1 MGLNTGTA
9 MSLTIY
15 AGSDVYNSAGG
26 RVGLFDNGNI
36 NNAVRHA
43 GYVMWTYTF
52 ATNNYDFAWYFVPSG
67 SGYLIYNDY
76 PAIGTGW
83 QVSYDPSADRVLIVA
98 PGDAKYGMVWNI
110 TPRVTLSY
118 VHASYP

>member
-9 MSLTIY
+9 MSLSIY

-36 NNAVRHA
+36 NNAIRHA
-43 GYVMWTYTF
+43 GFVMWTYTF